1 MTDNKSSR
9 IELRLSEKEKEII
22 QHKMKE
28 SSISNMSAYIRKMA
42 INGMIIK
49 LNISE
54 ITELVSLLRRYS
66 NNINQIAKRVN
77 ATGAVFSNEIDEITE
92 SQNDIYRLLNDVLKK
107 LSKLG

>member
-1 MTDNKSSR
+1 
-9 IELRLSEKEKEII
+9 
-22 QHKMKE
+22 MKE

-42 INGMIIK
+42 ISGMIVK

-77 ATGAVFSNEIDEITE
+77 ATGTVFSNEIAEITE
-92 SQNDIYRLLNDVLKK
+92 SQNDIYRLLNEVLKK